1 MIIGDIVNGIV
12 IDHIKV
18 GEGKKI
24 LQTMNFEALDC
35 MVVTVHNAESATMGR
50 KDVIKLD
57 AIIDLDLDQLSYIAP
72 GVTVSVIR
80 DGEVAMSEK
89 LELPERLV
97 NVVQC
102 KNPRCITSVEQ
113 ELTHEFRLTNK
124 DKRVY
129 RCIYCESEA
138 E

>member
-12 IDHIKV
+12 IDHIKA
-18 GEGKKI
+18 GQGKEI
-24 LQTMNFEALDC
+24 YNAMNFEQLDC
-35 MVVTVHNAESATMGR
+35 MVVMIYNAESVTMGR

-57 AIIDLDLDQLSYIAP
+57 TIVELDLDKLSYIAP
-72 GVTVSVIR
+72 GVTVSVIKG
-80 DGEVAMSEK
+80 GEVAVSEE
-89 LELPERLV
+89 LELPDRLV

-113 ELTHEFRLTNK
+113 ELAHEFRLANRE
-124 DKRVY
+124 KRVY

-138 E
+138 

>member
-24 LQTMNFEALDC
+24 LQAMDFEALDC
-35 MVVTVHNAESATMGR
+35 MVVMIHNAESVSRGR

-57 AIIDLDLDQLSYIAP
+57 TIIDLDLDKLSYIAP

-80 DGEVAMSEK
+80 GGEVAVSEN
-89 LELPERLV
+89 LELPDRLV
-97 NVVQC
+97 DVVKC
-102 KNPRCITSVEQ
+102 RNPRCITSVEQ
-113 ELTHEFRLTNK
+113 ELAHEFRLANR
-124 DKRVY
+124 DKRIY

-138 E
+138 

>member
-18 GEGKKI
+18 GQGKEI
-24 LQTMNFEALDC
+24 YRGLNLEALDC
-35 MVVTVHNAESATMGR
+35 MVVTIHNAESASMGK

-57 AIIDLDLDQLSYIAP
+57 KIIDLDLDKLSYIAP

-80 DGEVAMSEK
+80 GGEVVVSEA

-113 ELTHEFRLTNK
+113 ELAHEFRLTNRE
-124 DKRVY
+124 KRTY

-138 E
+138 

>member
-18 GEGKKI
+18 GQGEEI
-24 LQTMNFEALDC
+24 YHALELDKLDA
-35 MVVTVHNAESATMGR
+35 MVIVLHNATSAAMGH
-50 KDVIKLD
+50 KDVIKFD
-57 AIIDLDLDQLSYIAP
+57 KIIDLDLDKLSYIAP
-72 GVTVSVIR
+72 GVTVSVIKG
-80 DGEVAMSEK
+80 GEVVVSEE

-102 KNPRCITSVEQ
+102 RNPRCITSVEQ
-113 ELTHEFRLTNK
+113 ELAHEFRLANRE
-124 DKRVY
+124 KRVY

-138 E
+138 

>member
-18 GEGKKI
+18 GQGEEI
-24 LQTMNFEALDC
+24 YHALNLDKLDA
-35 MVVTVHNAESATMGR
+35 MVIVLHNAVSATMGR
-50 KDVIKLD
+50 KDVIKFD
-57 AIIDLDLDQLSYIAP
+57 KIIDLDLDKLSYIAP
-72 GVTVSVIR
+72 GVTVSVIK
-80 DGEVAMSEK
+80 DGKVAVSED
-89 LELPERLV
+89 LELPDRLV

-102 KNPRCITSVEQ
+102 RNPRCITSVEQ
-113 ELTHEFRLTNK
+113 ELAHEFRLANR

-138 E
+138 

>member
-18 GEGKKI
+18 GEGKAI
-24 LQTMNFEALDC
+24 YHALNLEDLDC
-35 MVVTVHNAESATMGR
+35 MVVTIHNAESVSMGR

-57 AIIDLDLDQLSYIAP
+57 KIIELDLDKLSYIAP

-80 DGEVAMSEK
+80 NGKVAVSED

-113 ELTHEFRLTNK
+113 ELAHEFRLANRE
-124 DKRVY
+124 KRVY

-138 E
+138 

>member
-18 GEGKKI
+18 GQGKEI
-24 LQTMNFEALDC
+24 HRVLNLEELDC
-35 MVVTVHNAESATMGR
+35 MVVMIHNAESVSMGK

-57 AIIDLDLDQLSYIAP
+57 KIIDLDLDKLSYIAP

-80 DGEVAMSEK
+80 GGEVVVSEA

-113 ELTHEFRLTNK
+113 ELAHEFRLANRE
-124 DKRVY
+124 KRVY

-138 E
+138 

>member
-18 GEGKKI
+18 GEGKAI
-24 LQTMNFEALDC
+24 YRGLNLEDLDC
-35 MVVTVHNAESATMGR
+35 MVVTIHNAESASMGR

-57 AIIDLDLDQLSYIAP
+57 SIIDLDLDKLSYIAP
-72 GVTVSVIR
+72 GVTVSVIKN
-80 DGEVAMSEK
+80 GEVAVSEK
-89 LELPERLV
+89 LELPDRLV

-113 ELTHEFRLTNK
+113 ELAHEFRLANRE
-124 DKRVY
+124 KRIY

-138 E
+138 

>member
-18 GEGKKI
+18 GQSKEI
-24 LQTMNFEALDC
+24 YRALNLEALDC
-35 MVVTVHNAESATMGR
+35 MVVMIRNADSVSMGR
-50 KDVIKLD
+50 KDVIK
-57 AIIDLDLDQLSYIAP
+57 INTIVDLDLDKLSYIAP
-72 GVTVSVIR
+72 GVTVSVIKG
-80 DGEVAMSEK
+80 GEVAVSEE
-89 LELPERLV
+89 LELPDRLV

-113 ELTHEFRLTNK
+113 ELAHEFRLANRE
-124 DKRVY
+124 KRVY

-138 E
+138 

>member
-18 GEGKKI
+18 GQSKEI
-24 LQTMNFEALDC
+24 YRALNLEALNC
-35 MVVTVHNAESATMGR
+35 MVVMIRNADSATMGH
-50 KDVIKLD
+50 KDVIK
-57 AIIDLDLDQLSYIAP
+57 INTIVELDLDKLSYIAP
-72 GVTVSVIR
+72 GVTVSVIK
-80 DGEVAMSEK
+80 DGKVAVSEE

-113 ELTHEFRLTNK
+113 ELAHEFRLANRE
-124 DKRVY
+124 KRIY

-138 E
+138 

>member
-24 LQTMNFEALDC
+24 HQAMNFEALDC
-35 MVVTVHNAESATMGR
+35 MVVMIHNAESVLMGR

-57 AIIDLDLDQLSYIAP
+57 TIIDLDLDKLSYIAP
-72 GVTVSVIR
+72 GATVSVIR
-80 DGEVAMSEK
+80 GGEVAVSEN

-97 NVVQC
+97 NVVKC
-102 KNPRCITSVEQ
+102 RNPRCITSVEQ
-113 ELTHEFRLTNK
+113 ELAHEFRLANK
-124 DKRVY
+124 EKRVY

-138 E
+138 

>member
-18 GEGKKI
+18 GEGKAI
-24 LQTMNFEALDC
+24 YRGLNLEALDC
-35 MVVTVHNAESATMGR
+35 MVVTIHNAESASMGK

-57 AIIDLDLDQLSYIAP
+57 KIIDLDLDKLSYIAP

-80 DGEVAMSEK
+80 NGEIAVSEK

-113 ELTHEFRLTNK
+113 ELAHEFRLANK
-124 DKRVY
+124 EKRVY

-138 E
+138 

>member
-18 GEGKKI
+18 GQGEEI
-24 LQTMNFEALDC
+24 YHALELDKLDA
-35 MVVTVHNAESATMGR
+35 MVIVLHNATSASMGH
-50 KDVIKLD
+50 KDVIKFD
-57 AIIDLDLDQLSYIAP
+57 KIIDLDLDKLSYIAP
-72 GVTVSVIR
+72 GVTVSVIKG
-80 DGEVAMSEK
+80 GEVVVSEE

-102 KNPRCITSVEQ
+102 RNPRCITSVEQ
-113 ELTHEFRLTNK
+113 ELAHEFRLANRE
-124 DKRVY
+124 KRVY

-138 E
+138 